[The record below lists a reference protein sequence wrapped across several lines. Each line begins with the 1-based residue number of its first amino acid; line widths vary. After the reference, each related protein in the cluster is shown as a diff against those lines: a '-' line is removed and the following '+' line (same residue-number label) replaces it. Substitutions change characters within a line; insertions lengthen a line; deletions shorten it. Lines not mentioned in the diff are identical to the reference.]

1 MADEMNLKEAVAQSG
16 PYAVWDLM
24 NDDERHAAAA
34 AIWQNADRETRIA
47 LELVLAKE
55 MKFRPQSVH
64 RLPPDKVVGRLERLA
79 EDVPENI
86 LFQYL
91 FHLHMTDRR
100 PLLREFLDAAGIPH
114 EDGVLDLPEDFGTP
128 DLDKVKKA
136 AQDLVAA
143 HGHEALVYLA
153 TLKVADADF
162 WEGLDGVLESHA
174 VSSEETDRRDQTP

>member
-1 MADEMNLKEAVAQSG
+1 MADPSNLKEAVAQSG

-24 NDDERHAAAA
+24 DDDERRAAATA
-34 AIWQNADRETRIA
+34 LWQNADRETRTA

-64 RLPPDKVVGRLERLA
+64 RLPLDKVVGRLVRLA

-91 FHLHMTDRR
+91 FHLHMVDRR
-100 PLLREFLDAAGIPH
+100 PLLNEFLEATGIPH
-114 EDGVLDLPEDFGTP
+114 EDGVLDLPDDFGTP
-128 DLDKVKKA
+128 DIDKVAKA
-136 AQDLVAA
+136 AKDLVAA

-153 TLKVADADF
+153 TLKVADKDF
-162 WEGLDGVLESHA
+162 WEGLDDTLEAHE
-174 VSSEETDRRDQTP
+174 VESES